1 MNVLN
6 VKYLLNYKYMY
17 INDVHINNKLYIC
30 ISKGRKD
37 MRNTPE
43 DKNKLKI

>member
-1 MNVLN
+1 
-6 VKYLLNYKYMY
+6 MY
-17 INDVHINNKLYIC
+17 INDVYINNKLYIC